1 MTMENY
7 YVKNCRLGDSQP
19 GANKEKWW
27 GCSVDRTDANGV
39 AQRRKATQAEGI
51 KLAGLCEKKPLGTKV
66 AWQSRHI
73 TGDEATQDYMVGELV
88 DGGLGHCVVKKVEAR
103 SETVPGA
110 TPEGNTHFSRGDY
123 VIAVRWYHRYA
134 GDPTGRTWVKDPYDG
149 DKYDVLNST
158 ELRKIGLELE
168 EVTPPPPVQPVVTRR
183 RTRNQASAP
192 VPPAEE
198 IIHYVMSE
206 ATAGEILK
214 ANW

>member
-1 MTMENY
+1 M
-7 YVKNCRLGDSQP
+7 C
-19 GANKEKWW
+19 
-27 GCSVDRTDANGV
+27 
-39 AQRRKATQAEGI
+39 
-51 KLAGLCEKKPLGTKV
+51 
-66 AWQSRHI
+66 
-73 TGDEATQDYMVGELV
+73 
-88 DGGLGHCVVKKVEAR
+88 
-103 SETVPGA
+103 
-110 TPEGNTHFSRGDY
+110 FS
-123 VIAVRWYHRYA
+123 
-134 GDPTGRTWVKDPYDG
+134 VKDPYDG

-206 ATAGEILK
+206 KTAGGILK